1 MENLDCMMPEELFAF
16 AARYQHFNQA
26 KAAELFG
33 EEYKRQKRVF
43 LSVDNYAW
51 NKYTAMSCRLR
62 GDVQGAQMYESICER
77 IYKTLPAFA
86 RW

>member
-1 MENLDCMMPEELFAF
+1 MENLDCMSHEDLFAF
-16 AARYQHFNQA
+16 AARYQYYNHA

-33 EEYKRQKRVF
+33 EEHKRQRNAYRDA
-43 LSVDNYAW
+43 DNYAW

-62 GDVQGAQMYESICER
+62 GDVQSALQYESICER
-77 IYKTLPAFA
+77 IYAKLPPFA